1 MAVLP
6 KSRLD
11 RVEFFEA
18 RLAQWAGSAAA
29 IGILPAQAAQI
40 ATMTNAARAA
50 FNAQQTQLAAAKA
63 ATASF
68 YVKTDD
74 MAELGSDLI
83 KTIKA
88 YAETT
93 NNPNVYALAS
103 IPAPAAP
110 TPAGAPTAP
119 TALDATMNAD
129 GTITLKWKG
138 VLAARQFFSIWRQLP
153 GQNAPTQIGSI
164 AAKSFID
171 TSVPRGLTQVVYSVR
186 AHRDTLVSEP
196 SDNIVV
202 YFGAIGSGTG
212 GNGES
217 AVAGSIGGNGFG
229 IAEAA

>member
-6 KSRLD
+6 TT
-11 RVEFFEA
+11 RVAKIEYFESHI
-18 RLAQWAGSAAA
+18 AQWLANSAA
-29 IGILPAQAAQI
+29 IGVQPSSLASLQALV
-40 ATMTNAARAA
+40 TAARAA

-93 NNPNVYALAS
+93 NNPNVYALAA

-153 GQNAPTQIGSI
+153 GQNSPTQIGSI

>member
-1 MAVLP
+1 MAVMP
-6 KSRLD
+6 KSRID

-40 ATMTNAARAA
+40 ATMTNAARAT
-50 FNAQQTQLAAAKA
+50 FNAQQTAANASKA

-68 YVKTDD
+68 HVKADE
-74 MAELGSDLI
+74 MAEFGADLI

-88 YAETT
+88 FAETT
-93 NNPNVYALAS
+93 NNPNVYALAN

-138 VLAARQFFSIWRQLP
+138 LLEARQFFSIWRQLP

-164 AAKSFID
+164 AAKSFVD
-171 TSVPRGLTQVVYSVR
+171 TSVPRGLSQVVYSVR

-202 YFGAIGSGTG
+202 YFGAVSGSDPQ
-212 GNGES
+212 NFES
-217 AVAGSIGGNGFG
+217 PIAGSIGG